1 MFRKFLTWGGLLLIA
16 TLAVALGGVGVAFAQ
31 EGGPPDAH
39 KAITDYTGP
48 ETCAMCH
55 PDAAQEVVESLHYQ
69 QQGEVPYREGW
80 EEGKLGGMYVT
91 Y

>member
-1 MFRKFLTWGGLLLIA
+1 MKRSLLW
-16 TLAVALGGVGVAFAQ
+16 VGVAVLAILALPCSALAD
-31 EGGPPDAH
+31 PPSAH
-39 KAITDYTGP
+39 QAITEYKGP

-55 PDAAQEVVESLHYQ
+55 PNAAQEVVNSLHYQ
-69 QQGEVPYREGW
+69 MQGDVPYRVGW

>member
-1 MFRKFLTWGGLLLIA
+1 MQKPNLYSGGLLLIA
-16 TLAVALGGVGVAFAQ
+16 ALSLVGGAGVAHA
-31 EGGPPDAH
+31 EGGPPEAH
-39 KAITDYTGP
+39 KSITEFTGP

-55 PDAAQEVVESLHYQ
+55 PDAGQEVVQSLHYQ

-80 EEGKLGGMYVT
+80 EEGVLGGMYVT